1 MRRRW
6 ITVLLV
12 CALHGVVHGEQALEK
27 FFAQHCVKCHG
38 PKKQKGKVRLD
49 RPVDVLFADGELLE
63 TVASMLE
70 SGDMPPE
77 KAPQP
82 KAEARAKALQ
92 LLQKRILANRPA
104 NTLKRLTRAEYTNTL
119 RDLFGVDFDFNDLLP
134 PDQVE
139 RGFDKFGEAHLMSPH
154 QVMAY
159 LKTARFVA
167 ERLFPDAKPETR
179 HWDFNASHFHGSE
192 NFAVGGGGDYRD
204 GDGFIL
210 TGFRPY
216 RSNIHFS
223 TKSDAYER
231 FKIPA
236 FGRYRLDVQVESV
249 DSNEAEIIGINLGD
263 GRYPTS
269 IRSVHRIPIPH
280 R

>member
-1 MRRRW
+1 MMRRRW

-82 KAEARAKALQ
+82 KAEARAKALL

-154 QVMAY
+154 QVMA
-159 LKTARFVA
+159 
-167 ERLFPDAKPETR
+167 
-179 HWDFNASHFHGSE
+179 
-192 NFAVGGGGDYRD
+192 
-204 GDGFIL
+204 
-210 TGFRPY
+210 
-216 RSNIHFS
+216 
-223 TKSDAYER
+223 
-231 FKIPA
+231 
-236 FGRYRLDVQVESV
+236 
-249 DSNEAEIIGINLGD
+249 
-263 GRYPTS
+263 
-269 IRSVHRIPIPH
+269 
-280 R
+280 